1 MLNVLRPGSR
11 LLDRLPLSRK
21 FGLIS
26 LFIFIPTLLTNYLLL
41 DERLRHS
48 ASIRNEISGLEPIS
62 QSLELLSSLERLH
75 DLNQTQR
82 AMQVGAGA
90 TGLEPLRKKT
100 LEQLRALHADWS
112 EPVSA
117 ARFGKLRDE
126 LVSTLEGVMQASAT
140 TRQSQL
146 KQALDQAPALI
157 EFAAS
162 GSGLTQNAAA
172 QVRQLVALLVKNG
185 PRTRWIIGQGG
196 AIGAEALLLK
206 SLPASSSDQLDQL
219 SVELENLGNENLI
232 LRQNGELDPSLETSL
247 QTNIDNLASIRDLL
261 EKQILLADD
270 LDQPWQP
277 FFDNVF
283 GQLEQALNI
292 EQNILSLLHT
302 QLEQKLQQSQQRMWL
317 QAALTTFGL
326 LLIVYLYSAFYV
338 SLRRNLDGLAA
349 TLRQV
354 AEGDLTCEYTT
365 NSRDEI
371 NALSQVLNGSVQRI
385 RLLVSE
391 IHAGIGLV
399 EAQARQVEEIAG
411 DTNTAMSSQ
420 RKMIGQVATSMN
432 QMAMTAQEVA
442 RSAAAA
448 SHGAEQVSHETAV
461 GNSQVVSQTT
471 STQQL
476 ANGIEEAVQV
486 IEHLADESKAIG
498 QVLKVIKDIAG
509 QTNLLALNAAIEAAR
524 AGEQGRGFAVVADEV
539 RNLARRTQD
548 SSGEIEQMISQLQRG
563 ANAAVEVMDKSQAK
577 ATSNA
582 ADSIQV
588 QYKLESILLTVDQIA
603 EQSLQI
609 SASAEEQTTV
619 ATEIDGHIL
628 QINQAAELTAQGA
641 DRAEQA
647 SRELSRLVSRLNG
660 LISTFRV

>member
-11 LLDRLPLSRK
+11 LLDRLSLSRK

-26 LFIFIPTLLTNYLLL
+26 LFIFIPTLLTNYLLF

-48 ASIRNEISGLEPIS
+48 AAIRNEINGLEPIS
-62 QSLELLSSLERLH
+62 QSLELLSSLEALH

-82 AMQVGAGA
+82 ATQVGAGA
-90 TGLEPLRKKT
+90 TGLEPLRMKT

-112 EPVSA
+112 EPASV
-117 ARFGKLRDE
+117 ARFVKLRDE
-126 LVSTLEGVMQASAT
+126 LVSILEGVMQASVS

-157 EFAAS
+157 ELASS
-162 GSGLTQNAAA
+162 GSGLTQDAAA
-172 QVRQLVALLVKNG
+172 QTRQLVALLVRNG
-185 PRTRWIIGQGG
+185 PKTRWIIGQSR
-196 AIGAEALLLK
+196 ALGAEALLLK

-219 SVELENLGNENLI
+219 SVDLESLGNEYQL
-232 LRQNGELDPSLETSL
+232 LRGELHLSLDTAL
-247 QTNIDNLASIRDLL
+247 QTSIDSLALIRDLL
-261 EKQILLADD
+261 EKQILLTDD

-277 FFDNVF
+277 FFDNVS
-283 GQLEQALNI
+283 GQLEYTLNI

-302 QLEQKLQQSQQRMWL
+302 QLEQKLQQSQRRMWL
-317 QAALTTFGL
+317 QAALTAFGL

-338 SLRRNLDGLAA
+338 SLRRNLNGLAA

-385 RLLVSE
+385 RLLISE
-391 IHAGIGLV
+391 IHTGIGLV
-399 EAQARQVEEIAG
+399 EAQARQVEAIAG
-411 DTNTAMSSQ
+411 DTNAAMSSQ
-420 RKMIGQVATSMN
+420 REMIGQVATSMN
-432 QMAMTAQEVA
+432 QMTMTAQEVA
-442 RSAAAA
+442 RSAAVA
-448 SHGAEQVSHETAV
+448 SRGAEQASHETAL
-461 GNSQVVSQTT
+461 GNSLVSNQTA

-476 ANGIEEAVQV
+476 ATGIEEAVQV
-486 IEHLADESKAIG
+486 IERLAEESKAIG
-498 QVLKVIKDIAG
+498 QVLNVIKDIAG

-548 SSGEIEQMISQLQRG
+548 SSGEIEQMISQLQMG
-563 ANAAVEVMDKSQAK
+563 ANAAVEAMDKSQMK
-577 ATSNA
+577 ATGNA

-588 QYKLESILLTVDQIA
+588 QHKLGGILLTVDQIA

-619 ATEIDGHIL
+619 ATEIDQHIL
-628 QINQAAELTAQGA
+628 QINQAAELTARGA

-647 SRELSRLVSRLNG
+647 SRELGRLVSRLNG